1 MRRNKELPFER
12 FPDDNEAVPIL
23 SARKNTVKR
32 LQNKV
37 KLNRQKVV
45 RKQHPYV
52 KKKSSKIPVESS
64 SDLLSQ
70 DVGKNSLSV
79 ICEELS
85 IEEEE
90 KTPVTLKAKMK
101 KVNNVDVNQ

>member
-37 KLNRQKVV
+37 KLNR
-45 RKQHPYV
+45 
-52 KKKSSKIPVESS
+52 
-64 SDLLSQ
+64 
-70 DVGKNSLSV
+70 
-79 ICEELS
+79 
-85 IEEEE
+85 
-90 KTPVTLKAKMK
+90 
-101 KVNNVDVNQ
+101 